1 VDRPEQ
7 IIVIVP
13 CQDRIVPQVD
23 EGLRALERL
32 GVRVHRAFGQSAID
46 AARSRLA
53 TQALKNGYKEILWI
67 DADVAFTVADVE
79 RIRSHGLLIVGGIY
93 AKKGVPELACA
104 QLPQTQAILFEPT
117 ATLVEVQYLPA
128 GFLYTRAE
136 AYAAIQAKF
145 NLPLCYPDVEPAAL
159 VPYFWPM
166 ILTEGDKP
174 RYLGEDFAFCHRAR
188 EAGIRVMADP
198 AIRLAH
204 FGPYPYTLEDCITRK
219 SLLPRLRL
227 SFVDPPPN
235 GKTPESQSAVS
246 ATSSQTST
254 QGA

>member
-1 VDRPEQ
+1 MDRPEQ

-67 DADVAFTVADVE
+67 DADVAFTVTDVE
-79 RIRSHGLLIVGGIY
+79 RIRSHGLLLVGGIY

-104 QLPQTQAILFEPT
+104 QLPQTQNILFEPT
-117 ATLVEVQYLPA
+117 AGPMEVQYLPA

-136 AYAAIQAKF
+136 AYAAIQQKF
-145 NLPLCYPDVEPAAL
+145 NLPLCYPEIEKAAM
-159 VPYFWPM
+159 VPYFWPL
-166 ILTEGDKP
+166 ILQEGNQA

-204 FGPYPYTLEDCITRK
+204 FGPYPYTLEDCIARK
-219 SLLPRLRL
+219 APLPRLRL
-227 SFVDPPPN
+227 SFVDPPK
-235 GKTPESQSAVS
+235 GKTPESPSAASAASS
-246 ATSSQTST
+246 ATSD
-254 QGA
+254 